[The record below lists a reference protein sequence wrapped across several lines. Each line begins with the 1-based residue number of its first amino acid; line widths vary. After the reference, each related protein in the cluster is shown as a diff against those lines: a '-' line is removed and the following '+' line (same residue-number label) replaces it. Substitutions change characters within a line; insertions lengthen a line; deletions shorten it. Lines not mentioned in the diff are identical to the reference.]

1 MKNIL
6 FYPEAVVNGKNFY
19 GLFKA
24 EEVFEMIC
32 SSLISQPKECIQ
44 FMRNQPFSD
53 ETLDV
58 EENLWLTVAMIV
70 LLMTVGFVLALVVYS
85 RVIKKE
91 MGQKMSVEIN
101 KVVENYVTLV
111 ETKRNSEVTIK
122 NDEEMRH
129 DAEWDSSILLWQW
142 TRWDLLEL
150 CHSFIDDVQ

>member
-32 SSLISQPKECIQ
+32 SSLISQPKECVQ
-44 FMRNQPFSD
+44 FMRNQSFSD

-58 EENLWLTVAMIV
+58 EENLWLTVALIV

-111 ETKRNSEVTIK
+111 ETRRSSEVTIK
-122 NDEEMRH
+122 NDGEMKH
-129 DAEWDSSILLWQW
+129 NAE
-142 TRWDLLEL
+142 
-150 CHSFIDDVQ
+150 